1 MKNKKVISTIILVV
15 LIVAIVVAV
24 IVVKSKQTSSNKPNA
39 EISNKED
46 QIIQTI
52 RTAFDELRTDFVV
65 DNATVENYHPN
76 ESHEEDGNQT
86 GTAFNL
92 KNIIVSN
99 LGENVI
105 DESQN
110 NFTEMK
116 IDDLILEAGNKVDI
130 TDGYHVYLS
139 TGEEDDEKTIT
150 IVYKDSVFCNGM
162 AHYDTENNIVAD
174 NSNGC
179 YPVLVAQIKL
189 TSDDAAYYLE
199 PMKSVK

>member
-1 MKNKKVISTIILVV
+1 MKNKKIISTILLIALIVIIVAAV
-15 LIVAIVVAV
+15 LIV
-24 IVVKSKQTSSNKPNA
+24 KNKQVSSNKGNV
-39 EISNKED
+39 ELSNKED
-46 QIIQTI
+46 QVIQNI
-52 RTAFDELRTDFVV
+52 RNAFDELRTDFIV
-65 DNATVENYHPN
+65 DSATVENYHPN
-76 ESHEEDGNQT
+76 ESHEEDGNET

-105 DESQN
+105 DESKN
-110 NFTEMK
+110 NFTEIK
-116 IDDLILEAGNKVDI
+116 LDDFILEAGNKVDI
-130 TDGYHVYLS
+130 PDGYHVYLS
-139 TGEEDDEKTIT
+139 TDEEIEEKIIT

-162 AHYDTENNIVAD
+162 AHYDTENNVIAD
-174 NSNGC
+174 NSNNC